1 MGAILRIGI
10 FFHGPK
16 IFDAGFAERVI
27 ESLKDLGEVQ
37 TAINGTMGITA
48 CFDSFLEKEVQIE
61 ECKSS
66 VCLSKLSEKND
77 LLVVVTYSKSPE
89 SGYAY
94 CWHVIKRANVLD
106 KPVIQIELSEMT
118 LIPWTKNSG
127 EIVKS
132 FAKELSLNV
141 KNPPD
146 FGKVLWREGEKI
158 FRKVLAVSPGDYL
171 LINGMTAGKA
181 ISKDVTIV
189 GLASAKGKIVEVRG
203 VDLKDEA
210 SRKLDDMKIDVR
222 EAKLDTTKCL
232 RDYKEA
238 RVLKVK
244 EEVEGAGMAFVD
256 HAGYDVYKIIKGCE
270 GVVSVGDDTTTVVSD
285 IAFRF
290 DVPVIG
296 IVDNDRDRIL
306 PTVHVHKRSE
316 LFIVEEDDEAGE
328 KIFDEIFK
336 RKKKID
342 IPFDDI
348 KEKIAEIV
356 EDVLIERVSMD
367 LADF

>member
-1 MGAILRIGI
+1 VILRIGV

-16 IFDAGFAERVI
+16 IFDAGFAKKVI
-27 ESLKDLGEVQ
+27 KSLKDFGEVQ
-37 TAINGTMGITA
+37 TVINGTMGITA

-106 KPVIQIELSEMT
+106 RPVIQIELSEMT
-118 LIPWTKNSG
+118 LIPWTKNLG
-127 EIVKS
+127 EIAKS
-132 FAKELSLNV
+132 FAKKLSLNV
-141 KNPPD
+141 KDPPE

-158 FRKVLAVSPGDYL
+158 FRKVLAVEPGDYL
-171 LINGMTAGKA
+171 LINNMTAGKA
-181 ISKDVTIV
+181 FSKDITIV
-189 GLASAKGKIVEVRG
+189 GLNEKIIEVKGI
-203 VDLKDEA
+203 DLKDEA
-210 SRKLDDMKIDVR
+210 SRKLENMRIDVR

-232 RDYKEA
+232 RDYEDA

-244 EEVEGAGMAFVD
+244 EEVEVKGVAFVD

-296 IVDNDRDRIL
+296 IVDNDSDKLL
-306 PTVHVHKRSE
+306 PTVHAHKRSE
-316 LFIVEEDDEAGE
+316 VFIVEEDDEAGE
-328 KIFDEIFK
+328 RIFDEIFK
-336 RKKKID
+336 RREKID
-342 IPFDDI
+342 ITFDDMR
-348 KEKIAEIV
+348 EKIAKIV
-356 EDVLIERVSMD
+356 EDVLIERVSMISN
-367 LADF
+367 F